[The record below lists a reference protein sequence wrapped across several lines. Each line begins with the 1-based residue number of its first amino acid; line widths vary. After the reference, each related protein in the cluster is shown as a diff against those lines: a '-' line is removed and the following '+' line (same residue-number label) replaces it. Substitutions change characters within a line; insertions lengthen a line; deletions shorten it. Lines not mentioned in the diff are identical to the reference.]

1 MLLKKSLLLLCCAF
15 STSAFA
21 ERWFEV
27 EVLIFKQ
34 RSAPYLQ
41 EDFSL
46 KHDEISANK
55 RLDLLTT
62 IYSDKAQ
69 QDCIDGDSRF
79 NSSSFTDSLV
89 NTARSNLCDDSID
102 YVKSYDKLPLT
113 PDAPVKDDMVE
124 PYLLAPSQL
133 QFTSQ
138 QQALVRKGLTPLLH
152 TGWRFEGQS
161 KSRAPSVQ
169 LFGGKQLQPPR
180 IFNQPTAQESPF
192 VSLVDNASNQFINQ
206 DQTDSVWELDGL
218 FKIHLNHYLYITT
231 DFDLAQKLPTG
242 DIEKARFSQFKRVI
256 SHEIHYFDHPKM
268 GMIVQIRKF
277 KH

>member
-1 MLLKKSLLLLCCAF
+1 MSLKKYLLLLCCVF
-15 STSAFA
+15 SSSAFA

-34 RSAPYLQ
+34 RQAPYLQ

-46 KHDEISANK
+46 KHEKITANN
-55 RLDLLTT
+55 RLDLLSTL
-62 IYSDKAQ
+62 YSGQAQ
-69 QDCIDGDSRF
+69 QACIDGDSRF

-89 NTARSNLCDDSID
+89 GAEHSNLCDDSVD
-102 YVKSYDKLPLT
+102 YVKSYDSLPLT
-113 PDAPVKDDMVE
+113 PDAPAKDDMIE

-133 QFTSQ
+133 EFKTQR
-138 QQALVRKGLTPLLH
+138 QALARKGLTPLLH

-161 KSRAPSVQ
+161 KSRAPSVR
-169 LFGGKQLQPPR
+169 LFSGEQFKPTS
-180 IFNQPTAQESPF
+180 IINQDTQSSSSF
-192 VSLVDNASNQFINQ
+192 VSLVNSNNAFNTQPKAVS
-206 DQTDSVWELDGL
+206 SWELDGL
-218 FKIHLNHYLYITT
+218 FKIHLNHYLYITA
-231 DFDLAQKLPTG
+231 DFDLADKLPTG